1 MASEHL
7 DSFDDL
13 PDDLARRGVHRGPR
27 PRGRGWV
34 TFAWAALATGVLVGL
49 GVLGLFVV
57 NNGLQLGTGS
67 AGGGAAS
74 SVDPGPSE
82 TPTPTVAPTV
92 DPALSVTI
100 LNGTTIEGL
109 ATRAGG
115 QATDGGWSVGVEA
128 NASSSDVTVTT
139 VYYVDASQEGAAKGL
154 AATLGGVATAVS
166 TQFEGDTLT
175 VVLGTDYKD
184 PAA

>member
-1 MASEHL
+1 MASEPH

-13 PDDLARRGVHRGPR
+13 PADLVRRGVHRGPR

-57 NNGLQLGTGS
+57 NNGLQLGTS
-67 AGGGAAS
+67 PI
-74 SVDPGPSE
+74 DPAPSE
-82 TPTPTVAPTV
+82 TPTPTVLPTV
-92 DPALSVTI
+92 DPSLSVTI

-115 QATDGGWSVGVEA
+115 QATDGGWSVGIEA
-128 NASSSDVTVTT
+128 NASTTDVTVTT
-139 VYYVDASQEGAAKGL
+139 VYYVDAAQEGAAKGL

-166 TQFEGDTLT
+166 SQFEGDTLT